1 MNTTSSFHAGAT
13 DHVLAEQARLGHT
26 WDLSYIRPALA
37 AARAHARSLRPQ
49 PDRYSFEPVARHAR
63 LHGIDTVTDLA
74 VWLGCSREQIYRLQR
89 NGMSWMVADRLATY
103 LNMHPTAL
111 WPHWDLALEVLA
123 S

>member
-1 MNTTSSFHAGAT
+1 VNGPTFHVR
-13 DHVLAEQARLGHT
+13 DHVLAEQARLGFE

-37 AARAHARSLRPQ
+37 AARRHARSLRPE
-49 PDRYSFEPVARHAR
+49 RYPFTPVERHAH
-63 LHGIDTVTDLA
+63 LHGISTVSDLA
-74 VWLGCSREQIYRLQR
+74 IWLGCSRQQIYRLR

-111 WPHWDLALEVLA
+111 WPDWGLDLEVA